1 VRYEG
6 KSVLVTGG
14 AHGIGLGIARGFL
27 GEGASVL
34 IADFREDVLSD
45 AAAKL
50 ADEFGDRALSQ
61 TGDVRS
67 AADIKAMFDT
77 LQEKTGRID
86 VAVSN
91 AGVYPNKLV
100 VDMEEEDWDRVFDI
114 NVKGTF
120 LVCREAARR
129 MIAQG
134 EGGNIINM
142 SSGAA
147 RGGRITASHYCASKA
162 AVTMFTQI
170 LAVELAQYQI
180 RVNSIAP
187 GLINTESEINP
198 LPQWRVELAQEN
210 APLGRLGTPADIAK
224 TALFLCSDEASYITG
239 EMIAVMGGAGSA
251 RNK

>member
-1 VRYEG
+1 MRYEG
-6 KSVLVTGG
+6 KSVLITGG
-14 AHGIGLGIARGFL
+14 ARGIGLGMARGFL
-27 GEGASVL
+27 EEGASVL
-34 IADFREDVLSD
+34 IADFQPDALSETAASLAEEFGERVLS
-45 AAAKL
+45 
-50 ADEFGDRALSQ
+50 Q
-61 TGDVRS
+61 PGDVRD
-67 AADIKAMFDT
+67 AAQVAAMFDV

-86 VAVSN
+86 VAISN
-91 AGVYPNKLV
+91 AGVYPNKYV

-134 EGGNIINM
+134 EGGNLINM

-147 RGGRITASHYCASKA
+147 RGGRITAAHYCASKA

-170 LAVELAQYQI
+170 LAVELAQHQI

-187 GLINTESEINP
+187 GLINTESPINP
-198 LPQWRVELAQEN
+198 LPAWRVELAQEN
-210 APLGRLGTPADIAK
+210 APLGRLGQPSDIAK
-224 TALFLCSDEASYITG
+224 TALFLCSDDASYITG